1 MTNMSMAL
9 MMVMV
14 LQIYT
19 YPKFIELLT
28 LNIYCFFTCVSH
40 FNSVYKKKKGK
51 SWPWVIVPRYVFIKT

>member
-40 FNSVYKKKKGK
+40 FNKVFIKKKKVSLG
-51 SWPWVIVPRYVFIKT
+51 PG